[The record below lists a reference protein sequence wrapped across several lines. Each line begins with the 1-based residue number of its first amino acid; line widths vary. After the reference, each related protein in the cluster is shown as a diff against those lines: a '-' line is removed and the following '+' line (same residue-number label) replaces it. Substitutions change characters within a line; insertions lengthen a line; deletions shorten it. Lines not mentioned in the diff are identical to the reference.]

1 MMRWVMLSFLL
12 LGAGLYAAGAF
23 TSSRSALVVS
33 TPTSSA
39 VEANTVPAKIP
50 FAPVNGQGQSPGGTL
65 LKIHP
70 PTAVTS
76 VEAPLHL
83 SNNVNAH
90 LSDVTADPSTDP
102 VQRPW
107 GQLLR
112 NAPVHSG
119 PSVSSAVLGYAAL
132 GTEMQILKHELGWV
146 QVLDPETSRQG
157 WIYEKHVIGTESPDT
172 GNRRAVLA
180 QAALTNDESG
190 ASEPTT
196 SLKKQRP
203 RKNYASKK
211 SRRNYVNDR
220 RRTVL
225 GFFRLRRF

>member
-1 MMRWVMLSFLL
+1 MMRWMTVSLLL
-12 LGAGLYAAGAF
+12 LGAGLYTAGAF
-23 TSSRSALVVS
+23 TSSRSALVVP

-39 VEANTVPAKIP
+39 VEDNNPSAKT
-50 FAPVNGQGQSPGGTL
+50 FAPVNGSTGGPL
-65 LKIHP
+65 PEIHP
-70 PTAVTS
+70 HTAESEIGPGKAATT
-76 VEAPLHL
+76 L
-83 SNNVNAH
+83 SNNLNAN
-90 LSDVTADPSTDP
+90 LPDDVTAGLSTDP
-102 VQRPW
+102 LQLPW

-157 WIYEKHVIGTESPDT
+157 WIYEKHVIGMESPNT
-172 GNRRAVLA
+172 GNRRGVLE

-190 ASEPTT
+190 ASEPAT

-203 RKNYASKK
+203 RRNYASKK